1 MAISPLEQ
9 LGSIGR
15 TQDFSVIKQQE
26 DAKEYAQQTVLQTQV
41 DKHAEERLTQVSKTD
56 RSEMAE
62 KKFDAKEKG
71 DNQYYGDGGRRRKQS
86 KETDLDGKVML
97 KGHGSFDIK
106 I

>member
-26 DAKEYAQQTVLQTQV
+26 DAKEVAQQTVLQTQV
-41 DKHAEERLTQVSKTD
+41 DKHAQERLTQVSKTD
-56 RSEMAE
+56 RSEMAD
-62 KKFDAKEKG
+62 KKFDAKEKSE
-71 DNQYYGDGGRRRKQS
+71 NQYYGDGGRRRKQS
-86 KETDLDGKVML
+86 KEADQAGKVTL
-97 KGHGSFDIK
+97 KGYESFDIK

>member
-26 DAKEYAQQTVLQTQV
+26 DAKEVAQQTVLQTQE
-41 DKHAEERLTQVSKTD
+41 DKHAQERLTQVSKTD
-56 RSEMAE
+56 HSEMAE

-71 DNQYYGDGGRRRKQS
+71 DNRYYGDGGRGRKKSQNTE
-86 KETDLDGKVML
+86 KAGKVVR
-97 KGHGSFDIK
+97 KGYESFDIK